1 MSEWRPEEAWDEQ
14 AKERLKDLDFDA
26 MHASL
31 ETKEY
36 YRNIY
41 EAGADAI
48 LAALKERDGSEY
60 YPPEEGRIQSG
71 WVVFIPDED
80 K

>member
-1 MSEWRPEEAWDEQ
+1 MSEWRPDGWDDWRANRCET
-14 AKERLKDLDFDA
+14 RLYSCRCVRCVTTEDA
-26 MHASL
+26 V
-31 ETKEY
+31 
-36 YRNIY
+36 
-41 EAGADAI
+41 DAV
-48 LAALKERDGSEY
+48 LVALKERDGSEY

>member
-31 ETKEY
+31 EAKEY

-41 EAGADAI
+41 EAGGDAI